1 MYGVFGTNTI
11 LVQIE
16 MYTAFQYQ
24 ETDAHYLY
32 LCARVLCHL
41 YFSKNVKQSKVRET
55 SFLCAILTH
64 PTADMVSYTTLF
76 A

>member
-32 LCARVLCHL
+32 LHMCKSTMSLI
-41 YFSKNVKQSKVRET
+41 FQQERET
-55 SFLCAILTH
+55 K
-64 PTADMVSYTTLF
+64 
-76 A
+76 